1 MFYIVGALLS
11 HGGFGVPGP
20 TMHNPISGG
29 YGDVF

>member
-11 HGGFGVPGP
+11 HGGIGVPGP
-20 TMHNPISGG
+20 TMYNPISGG